1 MGRTIPSYRI
11 ATEIEK
17 GRWKPFREMLNR
29 KDKKLFDQMLCYPN
43 LYNSVG
49 SNAVRPVL
57 LEPIIMS
64 IVFEHYKQLDK
75 LQKSVEK

>member
-17 GRWKPFREMLNR
+17 ARWKPFREMLNR
-29 KDKKLFDQMLCYPN
+29 NDKKLFDKMLSYPK
-43 LYNSVG
+43 LYNSAG

-64 IVFEHYKQLDK
+64 IVFEHYKELDK
-75 LQKSVEK
+75 LQKSILE